1 MKERFLRRVHTFF
14 LVIFGVTVVVSIA
27 ALRTINQQAAG
38 TDWVNHTHDLIGELE
53 AMMANLRNGEGMI
66 RTFVF
71 TEDPRDFADSRA
83 AFGDLMEN
91 LAIARALARSE
102 PATGEVFDRLE
113 QIAQRR
119 QAFADSLWRAREQG
133 SNETVRA
140 LLRADTGA
148 AAPGDFRRE
157 VERLRERQ
165 LELLGERD
173 RDLFRQTQ
181 ETRWI
186 VGAGIAVN
194 FVLFLGVAWLVRD
207 DWENRRRMTAAL
219 EEANASLERRV
230 QERTAQ
236 LTEANRAL
244 AAENLERKWT
254 VLSQE
259 HQLRYNQ
266 LIVNS
271 VSDLVF
277 VLTKAMNVTRINP
290 AVAQF
295 TGLTEEQVLGRALG
309 DFVKLPA
316 APGGASLESLARAL
330 KDGRETP
337 PCSATLLNEQGRPVD
352 VTVRLFPLRDNDQV
366 VGAVS
371 IIQLAAS
378 ARPHT
383 S

>member
-1 MKERFLRRVHTFF
+1 VKERFLRRVHTFF

-71 TEDPRDFADSRA
+71 TEDPRDFADSPA
-83 AFGDLMEN
+83 AFGDLMEK
-91 LAIARALARSE
+91 LASARALARSE

-295 TGLTEEQVLGRALG
+295 TGLTEEQVLGRMLG
-309 DFVKLPA
+309 MTDEEIA
-316 APGGASLESLARAL
+316 ARWP
-330 KDGRETP
+330 REE
-337 PCSATLLNEQGRPVD
+337 AEVEN
-352 VTVRLFPLRDNDQV
+352 
-366 VGAVS
+366 A
-371 IIQLAAS
+371 
-378 ARPHT
+378 
-383 S
+383 